1 METDI
6 PVGTRLIESFFCD
19 NIVISTSDFLKYSES

>member
-6 PVGTRLIESFFCD
+6 PVGTRLTESFFGD
-19 NIVISTSDFLKYSES
+19 NVVTSTSDFPKYCES